1 MPKIIENL
9 EEEIAKTSLKLFK
22 ENPYQNVSMRKI
34 ASEVGI
40 AVGTLYNYY
49 PNKWKLYIGVFEESW
64 KETYQI
70 LKMNCK
76 KNEADYLKN
85 YIEVLYSEMKK
96 KKSIVRELYRYIMND
111 LEMDEA
117 EQKEK
122 FKRIRFPRVVI
133 NQIYELF
140 IMILEK
146 EFEIKLEKDNQDLY
160 RLFAVLQTN
169 IPLLH
174 QNFEKEEQNID
185 FLYDLLNS
193 YFEKK
198 IMK

>member
-9 EEEIAKTSLKLFK
+9 EEEIAKCSLKLFK

-49 PNKWKLYIGVFEESW
+49 PNKWELYIGVFEESW

-76 KNEADYLKN
+76 KNENDYLKN
-85 YIEVLYSEMKK
+85 YIEILYSEMKK

-140 IMILEK
+140 IIILEK

-174 QNFEKEEQNID
+174 QNFEEEEQNID

-193 YFEKK
+193 YLENK
-198 IMK
+198 II

>member
-49 PNKWKLYIGVFEESW
+49 PNKWELYIGVFEESW

-70 LKMNCK
+70 LKTNCQK
-76 KNEADYLKN
+76 TENNYLKN

-96 KKSIVRELYRYIMND
+96 KKSIVRELYRYIINE
-111 LEMDEA
+111 LEIDEE
-117 EQKEK
+117 EQKQK
-122 FKRIRFPRVVI
+122 FKRIRFPKVVI

-140 IMILEK
+140 IVILEK
-146 EFEIKLEKDNQDLY
+146 EFNIELENDNQDLY
-160 RLFAVLQTN
+160 RLFAMLQTN

-174 QNFEKEEQNID
+174 QNFKEEEQNID
-185 FLYDLLNS
+185 FLYQLIS
-193 YFEKK
+193 SFVEKK
-198 IMK
+198 IL

>member
-49 PNKWKLYIGVFEESW
+49 PNKWELYIGVFEESW

-70 LKMNCK
+70 LKKNCK
-76 KNEADYLKN
+76 KTENNYLKQ

-96 KKSIVRELYRYIMND
+96 KKSIVRELYRYIIND
-111 LEMDEA
+111 LEIDEE
-117 EQKEK
+117 EQKQK
-122 FKRIRFPRVVI
+122 FKRIRFPKVVI

-140 IMILEK
+140 IIILEK
-146 EFEIKLEKDNQDLY
+146 EFNIKLENDNQDLY
-160 RLFAVLQTN
+160 RLFAMLQTN

-174 QNFEKEEQNID
+174 QNFKEEEQNID
-185 FLYDLLNS
+185 FLYELIS
-193 YFEKK
+193 SFVEKK
-198 IMK
+198 II

>member
-1 MPKIIENL
+1 
-9 EEEIAKTSLKLFK
+9 
-22 ENPYQNVSMRKI
+22 
-34 ASEVGI
+34 
-40 AVGTLYNYY
+40 
-49 PNKWKLYIGVFEESW
+49 
-64 KETYQI
+64 
-70 LKMNCK
+70 
-76 KNEADYLKN
+76 
-85 YIEVLYSEMKK
+85 MKK
-96 KKSIVRELYRYIMND
+96 KKSIVRELYRYIIND

-174 QNFEKEEQNID
+174 QNFEEEEQNID